1 MHLDL
6 DVNTDLWPLE
16 LGERF
21 TFALASTLSLDGAP
35 DAGAHT
41 RAWKTQDC
49 HSAHASG
56 AGSLWH
62 ALAPHGTPIVAS
74 SALAP
79 RSTLKRPRAQAPMT
93 RVISRRC
100 LTSTSTPCTARY
112 TSGSR
117 RSPRRLC
124 ACPPCPP
131 PPPPHAP
138 EAGRALPLIT
148 SRAPQPAPMTP
159 LSPPAPQRGL
169 RLLRRAADATARQ
182 RPAPAPRPVREARP
196 GRPATVACRRP
207 GGLGA
212 AHLQQQAGS
221 GRLAW
226 GAPEVAGRPESLGW
240 PSRVRRRAAL
250 LTPGK
255 SWSSTRESTC
265 SCARRHS
272 SQGGMGQRRDVRG
285 GWRLSS
291 ALFFGSAHDES
302 ICPHPEG

>member
-1 MHLDL
+1 MY
-6 DVNTDLWPLE
+6 
-16 LGERF
+16 GKIYK
-21 TFALASTLSLDGAP
+21 
-35 DAGAHT
+35 
-41 RAWKTQDC
+41 WKQEKPKEAVC
-49 HSAHASG
+49 
-56 AGSLWH
+56 
-62 ALAPHGTPIVAS
+62 V
-74 SALAP
+74 
-79 RSTLKRPRAQAPMT
+79 
-93 RVISRRC
+93 
-100 LTSTSTPCTARY
+100 
-112 TSGSR
+112 
-117 RSPRRLC
+117 
-124 ACPPCPP
+124 PPPAPP
-131 PPPPHAP
+131 PPPPPPSHAP

-148 SRAPQPAPMTP
+148 SRAPQPPPMTP

-272 SQGGMGQRRDVRG
+272 SPSEAWAKGGMCAGS
-285 GWRLSS
+285 RLSS
-291 ALFFGSAHDES
+291 AFFF
-302 ICPHPEG
+302 

>member
-1 MHLDL
+1 
-6 DVNTDLWPLE
+6 
-16 LGERF
+16 
-21 TFALASTLSLDGAP
+21 
-35 DAGAHT
+35 
-41 RAWKTQDC
+41 
-49 HSAHASG
+49 
-56 AGSLWH
+56 
-62 ALAPHGTPIVAS
+62 
-74 SALAP
+74 
-79 RSTLKRPRAQAPMT
+79 MT

-148 SRAPQPAPMTP
+148 SRAPQPPPMTP

-196 GRPATVACRRP
+196 GRPADRP
-207 GGLGA
+207 QYHAGGLV
-212 AHLQQQAGS
+212 GS
-221 GRLAW
+221 GLHTCTSKR
-226 GAPEVAGRPESLGW
+226 APAGWLGGRRKLRGGPESLGW

-272 SQGGMGQRRDVRG
+272 SQGEVWAKGGMCAAG
-285 GWRLSS
+285 G
-291 ALFFGSAHDES
+291 G
-302 ICPHPEG
+302 

>member
-79 RSTLKRPRAQAPMT
+79 RSTFKRPRAQAPMT

-100 LTSTSTPCTARY
+100 STSTSTPCTARY

-124 ACPPCPP
+124 ACPPLPP
-131 PPPPHAP
+131 PPSTHAP

-148 SRAPQPAPMTP
+148 SRAPQLPPMTP

-226 GAPEVAGRPESLGW
+226 GAGSCG
-240 PSRVRRRAAL
+240 AAL
-250 LTPGK
+250 
-255 SWSSTRESTC
+255 R
-265 SCARRHS
+265 
-272 SQGGMGQRRDVRG
+272 
-285 GWRLSS
+285 
-291 ALFFGSAHDES
+291 ALAGLHACDGVPPS
-302 ICPHPEG
+302 

>member
-79 RSTLKRPRAQAPMT
+79 RSTFKRPRAQAPMT

-100 LTSTSTPCTARY
+100 STSTSTPCTARY

-124 ACPPCPP
+124 ACPPLPPPTSTCPP
-131 PPPPHAP
+131 PLTRWAEEFEQAYTFVTDPTGAAQ
-138 EAGRALPLIT
+138 EAAASGGGGAE
-148 SRAPQPAPMTP
+148 
-159 LSPPAPQRGL
+159 PPAVVW
-169 RLLRRAADATARQ
+169 RAYPEEWIVATKPKIGPPKQ
-182 RPAPAPRPVREARP
+182 V
-196 GRPATVACRRP
+196 
-207 GGLGA
+207 GLG
-212 AHLQQQAGS
+212 
-221 GRLAW
+221 
-226 GAPEVAGRPESLGW
+226 LG
-240 PSRVRRRAAL
+240 V
-250 LTPGK
+250 GV
-255 SWSSTRESTC
+255 
-265 SCARRHS
+265 
-272 SQGGMGQRRDVRG
+272 G
-285 GWRLSS
+285 
-291 ALFFGSAHDES
+291 
-302 ICPHPEG
+302 